1 LELRVPSAPTTVDAA
16 RLRLALM
23 RLSRRLRQEVSAGLT
38 PSQLS
43 ALARLDRGGPMS
55 LRDLAAAERITPST
69 LTRIVAS
76 LEAEGLISRE
86 PDPDDRRVARVAVTV
101 AGHALLEAAR
111 ARGTG
116 YLLGRI
122 GDLGPDEADLL
133 AAAVPVLE
141 RLLEDDA

>member
-1 LELRVPSAPTTVDAA
+1 VPPAATTVDAA

-23 RLSRRLRQEVSAGLT
+23 RLSRRLRQEVSAGIT

-43 ALARLDRGGPMS
+43 ALARLDRGGPMP

-69 LTRIVAS
+69 LTRVVAS

-86 PDPDDRRVARVAVTV
+86 PDPDDRRVARVAVTA
-101 AGHALLEAAR
+101 AGHALLETAR

-116 YLLGRI
+116 YLAQRI
-122 GDLGPDEADLL
+122 GGLGDAEADLL
-133 AAAVPVLE
+133 AAALPVLE